1 MAMNLLIV
9 ESPSKAKTIDK
20 YLDNKFTVISS
31 YGHIRGLPSTTGAV
45 LPDEDFSMHYE
56 LLEKSAKAVTEIVKN
71 AKQATAIYLATDPDR
86 EGEAISWHIVEMLKE
101 KKALPAKTSVQRIVF
116 NEITKKAVK
125 EAIANP
131 RELNQHLVE
140 AQQARQALD
149 YLVGFTLSPVLWRKM
164 PGSRSAGRVQSVALR
179 IICERESEIEK
190 FNIEEY
196 WSIQGLFN
204 GDLKQNFTASLTHYQ
219 GNKLEKLSITNK
231 KQAEAIVGNLKQSQF
246 TVNEV
251 IKKQQKRH
259 PAPPFTTSTMLQDAA
274 KKLGFSAKKTSQ
286 LAQRLYEGAQVN
298 GESVGLITYMRTD
311 SVNVSEVALTSVRSY
326 IGKSYGDDFLPTA
339 PRQYK
344 TKTKN
349 AQEAHEAIRP
359 TDVNLTPIKLKASL
373 EEDQYR
379 LYELIW
385 RRFVASQME
394 SALLDVVSANI
405 SDSQGNIFRASGST
419 IVFQGFYQVYREG
432 REEHD
437 GSEEDEKLL
446 PALKENEK
454 LTTKDIIPNQH
465 FTQPPPRYSEASLVK
480 KMEELGIGRPS
491 TYPTIISILQERN
504 YVKLEQKRFTPEARG
519 RFVTAFLTE
528 FFTRYVEY
536 NFTAQLEDKLDDI
549 AQGEIPFKE
558 VLRSFWQDFKPR
570 VDEVLSFK
578 NQDIVHKVEQ
588 NLHDFIFAKHNKTEA
603 NGIDPRQCPNCK
615 SGKLELKLG
624 KFGAFIGCSNY
635 PECNH
640 VQQIAGL
647 QDKSQETPE
656 DAVATEFP
664 KIVGSHSQTGEEI
677 TLRKG
682 PYGIYLQMNDGK
694 KVKRAAIPKNVPLA
708 NVDLGYAENL
718 LSLPKPIG
726 THPETGKPIKVGIG
740 RFGPYV
746 EHDGKFSSIK
756 GIDIFEVDLSK
767 ALEILAQPKAPRG
780 KVAKPKKG
788 KK

>member
-31 YGHIRGLPSTTGAV
+31 YGHIRGLPSSTGAV
-45 LPDEDFSMHYE
+45 MPDEDFSMHYE
-56 LLEKSAKAVTEIVKN
+56 LLEKSAKAIGEIVKN
-71 AKQATAIYLATDPDR
+71 AKKATAIYLATDPDR

-101 KKALPAKTSVQRIVF
+101 KKALPAKASVQRVVF

-196 WSIQGLFN
+196 WSIQGLFA

-219 GNKLEKLSITNK
+219 GNKLEKLSIANN
-231 KQAEAIVGNLKQSQF
+231 KQAEEMVNHLKQSQF
-246 TVNEV
+246 HVSEV

-311 SVNVSEVALTSVRSY
+311 SVNVSEVALTSVRNY
-326 IGKSYGDDFLPTA
+326 IGESYGDDFLPSA

-359 TDVNLTPIKLKASL
+359 TDVTLTPIKLKASL

-405 SDSQGNIFRASGST
+405 SDDHGNIFRASGST

-437 GSEEDEKLL
+437 GGEEDEKLL
-446 PALKENEK
+446 PLLKENEK
-454 LTTKDIIPNQH
+454 LNTKDIIPNQH

-504 YVKLEQKRFTPEARG
+504 YVKLEQKRFIPEARG

-549 AQGEIPFKE
+549 AQGGIPFKE

-570 VDEVLSFK
+570 IDEVLSFK

-588 NLHDFIFAKHNKTEA
+588 NLHDFIFAKHSNTNSTEA
-603 NGIDPRQCPNCK
+603 DPRQCPNCK
-615 SGKLELKLG
+615 TGRLELKLG

-640 VQQIAGL
+640 VQQISGM
-647 QDKSQETPE
+647 QDKDQETPE
-656 DAVATEFP
+656 DAGATEFP
-664 KIVGSHSQTGEEI
+664 KVIGNHPQTGEEI

-682 PYGIYLQMNDGK
+682 PYGIYLQMNDDK
-694 KVKRAAIPKNVPLA
+694 KVKRASVPKSVPLT
-708 NVDLGYAENL
+708 NMDLQYAQNL

-726 THPETGKPIKVGIG
+726 THPETGKNVKVGIG

-756 GIDIFEVDLSK
+756 GMDIFDVDLTK
-767 ALEILAQPKAPRG
+767 ALEILAQPKVPRG
-780 KVAKPKKG
+780 KAVKAKKSKK
-788 KK
+788 